1 MGGAMPSAG
10 EIAAGM
16 DVYDERE
23 RYIGVVTR
31 VYPAPARFLSGASG
45 AGFGC
50 FKVRRGPLPLFGPKP
65 LLVPFDAV
73 RAVDREGQALMVG
86 ATREEAGQWAVG
98 RQG

>member
-1 MGGAMPSAG
+1 MDGGPGQSGA
-10 EIAAGM
+10 IVAGM
-16 DVYDERE
+16 DVYDERA

-31 VYPAPARFLSGASG
+31 VYPAPARFLAGATG

-50 FKVRRGPLPLFGPKP
+50 FKVRRGPLPFLGPKP

-73 RAVDREGQALMVG
+73 RAVDRAGLTVTVG
-86 ATREEAGQWAVG
+86 ATREEAARWAVG